1 MLTLSKVM
9 CNLNNKAIT
18 ALLKLY
24 DAQKGVRYNLS
35 TGSDGLQMK
44 CHLSVKTNYC
54 FRNIKSKC
62 CLNFLGSV
70 GFAIRCKIRH
80 TG

>member
-24 DAQKGVRYNLS
+24 DAQKGVRDTTS
-35 TGSDGLQMK
+35 ATAVMGLQMK
-44 CHLSVKTNYC
+44 LSV
-54 FRNIKSKC
+54 I
-62 CLNFLGSV
+62 CLLKLISALG
-70 GFAIRCKIRH
+70 I
-80 TG
+80 